1 MCRKNTKVKIQKLQ
15 KTFQKLQKTKN
26 GYITLLS
33 KFAVYNSKKKS
44 KFIKKCLKC
53 IKDGQDLRIVFVCGP
68 YTKNQEVYKNLQKY
82 NIFIK
87 INYVKFFFNLTW
99 FMEIKNPKYVRHQGR
114 LASMVQK
121 LLNKETSGSGYFKQ
135 GISRRIAQTNY

>member
-15 KTFQKLQKTKN
+15 KTLQKLQKTKN

-33 KFAVYNSKKKS
+33 KCAVYNSKKKS

-68 YTKNQEVYKNLQKY
+68 YTKNQEVHK
-82 NIFIK
+82 
-87 INYVKFFFNLTW
+87 KFTEIQYIYQDKLCTVFFQPD
-99 FMEIKNPKYVRHQGR
+99 MIHGD
-114 LASMVQK
+114 
-121 LLNKETSGSGYFKQ
+121 
-135 GISRRIAQTNY
+135 

>member
-15 KTFQKLQKTKN
+15 KTLQKLQKTKN

-33 KFAVYNSKKKS
+33 KCAVYNSKKKS
-44 KFIKKCLKC
+44 KFIKECLKC

-87 INYVKFFFNLTW
+87 INYVQFFFNLT
-99 FMEIKNPKYVRHQGR
+99 
-114 LASMVQK
+114 
-121 LLNKETSGSGYFKQ
+121 
-135 GISRRIAQTNY
+135 